1 MLYEYLRV
9 FKESGGTFTD
19 LSLDNQEEAKTL
31 TPNLSATDYLYIA
44 QYFPFN
50 NLFFRVGDTT
60 QNAIVDSI
68 TIQYYDGTQW
78 RDVVDQL
85 DSTAVSGAPLG
96 RTGVL
101 QFSPNRDY
109 GWMRISDSS
118 DNNAPAEIQSLNIYE
133 CYWLRIQFDGGIT
146 NGSEIKEISYAFTDT
161 QELNNIDIEINNF
174 YNAFASGKSDWIDE
188 ILTASKM
195 MIIDLKRQ
203 GLIVDRGQVLRFD
216 DVFMACTYKTLE
228 LIYMNL
234 GPSYVDKRN
243 DIRSLYEQALNI
255 KRFTFDKD
263 EDGFVDHSEIKSS
276 IKRLIR

>member
-9 FKESGGTFTD
+9 LKESGGTFTD

-31 TPNLSATDYLYIA
+31 TPNLAGTDYLYIA

-50 NLFFRVGDTT
+50 NLYFRMGSTV
-60 QNAIVDSI
+60 NSIVDSI

-78 RDVVDQL
+78 RDMVDQL
-85 DSTAVSGAPLG
+85 DASAVSGAPLA

-101 QFSPNRDY
+101 QFSPSRDY
-109 GWMRISDSS
+109 GWMRVSDTSDS
-118 DNNAPAEIQSLNIYE
+118 NAPTELQTLTIYE
-133 CYWLRIQFDGGIT
+133 CYWLRIKFDGGIT
-146 NGSEIKEISYAFTDT
+146 NGTEIEEISYAFTDT

-174 YNAFASGKSDWIDE
+174 YNAFATGKSDWIDE

-195 MIIDLKRQ
+195 LVIDLKRQ
-203 GLIVDRGQVLRFD
+203 GLVMDKGAILRFD

-243 DIRSLYEQALNI
+243 DIRALYDQALNI

-263 EDGFVDHSEIKSS
+263 EDGFVDRGEIKNS